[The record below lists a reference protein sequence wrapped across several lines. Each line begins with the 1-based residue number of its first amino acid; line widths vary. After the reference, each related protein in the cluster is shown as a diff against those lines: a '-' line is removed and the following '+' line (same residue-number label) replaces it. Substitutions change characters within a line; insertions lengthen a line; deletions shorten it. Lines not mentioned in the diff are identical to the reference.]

1 MYKMTEKIEIPDELI
16 DQLVNTVNRHIN
28 IPFLSEDMEASLFKF
43 IITFIIGVIR
53 ELFPNFMKET

>member
-16 DQLVNTVNRHIN
+16 NQLVNTVNRHIN
-28 IPFLSEDMEASLFKF
+28 IPFLSEDMEAILFKF